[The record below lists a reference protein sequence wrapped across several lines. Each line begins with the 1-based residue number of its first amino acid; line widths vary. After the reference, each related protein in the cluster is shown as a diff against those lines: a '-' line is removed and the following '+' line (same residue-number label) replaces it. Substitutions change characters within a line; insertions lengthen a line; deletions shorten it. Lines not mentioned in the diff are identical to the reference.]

1 MCKKLFGPQS
11 HLYHVGFEPKGGH
24 NKINDLRPRERSILV
39 AFPPP
44 LAPAKAFSRS
54 GCGRIFPFYSGVM
67 REGLST
73 GTAAKSPGSGL
84 SGPIFSG
91 PVACGDLVNSA
102 QFVER

>member
-44 LAPAKAFSRS
+44 LALEESFSRP
-54 GCGRIFPFYSGVM
+54 GCGRIFPLYSRVM
-67 REGLST
+67 RGGLLT
-73 GTAAKSPGSGL
+73 GVGAGIPGSVL
-84 SGPIFSG
+84 SGLIFSG
-91 PVACGDLVNSA
+91 PVACADLVN
-102 QFVER
+102 FL